1 MQTMTSA
8 YANKMLK
15 SLEEDK
21 VFWVNKEAASSTYVA
36 SINEEPVVPEYDYTE
51 VAAIFMLEM
60 MRMKNYWKMSDFSIF
75 SVPYAYVDHSSYLAD
90 QLFVQNKVTIKFKG
104 EMAKNDS
111 PYRIVFCKVLKRD
124 AERFEEALG
133 RLKDKMLLLGHR
145 DYPDACG
152 EIAQMIEEGM
162 EARKRR

>member
-1 MQTMTSA
+1 MWRFGF
-8 YANKMLK
+8 KHRL
-15 SLEEDK
+15 
-21 VFWVNKEAASSTYVA
+21 W
-36 SINEEPVVPEYDYTE
+36 E
-51 VAAIFMLEM
+51 VLGPSAAIFILEM
-60 MRMKNYWKMSDFSIF
+60 MKMKNYWKMSDFSIF
-75 SVPYAYVDHSSYLAD
+75 SVPYAYVDYSSYLAD

-152 EIAQMIEEGM
+152 EIEKMIEEGM
-162 EARKRR
+162 KARKRRWSNM